1 MSLKEVWSEVCKVDS
16 FVSEYSL
23 AGDCCEECSGPP
35 GFINSGGFL
44 HILSHECLKAD
55 PSGRAI

>member
-1 MSLKEVWSEVCKVDS
+1 VWSEVCKVDS